1 MNWWMEKWNHF
12 EKKHLKPSKM
22 DISDCIFF
30 CIQHGSDHSPVFV
43 FYIYAGYS
51 WRKTGRNRI
60 YVATGADED
69 CRSGI
74 YMELIGV

>member
-12 EKKHLKPSKM
+12 EKKHPKLFQM
-22 DISDCIFF
+22 GISDRILF

>member
-12 EKKHLKPSKM
+12 EKKHPKLSKW
-22 DISDCIFF
+22 IYQIAFF